1 MRVLVPL
8 FYTLDMKRLMNFA
21 EFVNESYVNEAKHS
35 ADFGYGAKT
44 LMDLKAGD
52 FVWKEMQRYNP
63 QLGTYYTFSKAK
75 IFKITGKKIFLDSY
89 GEQDDNFY
97 DRGTGEQLKT
107 SRAAYGSAWYSL
119 LTHEEALAKVS
130 NDTEGKYKKYGDA
143 VKNLSKADAEQ
154 FCLQNVRESRESLL
168 EGAVKQFEMGMTQL
182 INNVKTGYG
191 WIDPSYVEDTFIM
204 SSDFEGINF
213 DDVKDEVFSRLIK
226 ANLLYYSSPDDPEQ
240 MGKRVTSI
248 KQIEESRVNEST
260 PGYTNATI
268 NTPFEDLKVGDVVKI
283 DALDFTKRGDDE
295 KITCIDKSGAKLEIL
310 KKYVTVKL

>member
-1 MRVLVPL
+1 
-8 FYTLDMKRLMNFA
+8 MKFS
-21 EFVNESYVNEAKHS
+21 EFSKFLNESELNEAAKHS
-35 ADFGYGAKT
+35 PDFGYGAKT
-44 LMDLKAGD
+44 LMDLKVGD

-119 LTHEEALAKVS
+119 LTHEEALAKVA

-143 VKNLSKADAEQ
+143 VKNLSKSDAEQ
-154 FCLQNVRESRESLL
+154 FCLQNVRESLN

-182 INNVKTGYG
+182 MNNIKTGYG

-226 ANLLYYSSPDDPEQ
+226 ANLLYYSDPNDPEQ
-240 MGKRVTSI
+240 MGKKVTSI
-248 KQIEESRVNEST
+248 KQIEESVNEGT
-260 PGYTNATI
+260 VGFTNATI
-268 NTPFEDLKVGDVVKI
+268 NTQVDNFQSGDVVKI
-283 DALDFTKRGDDE
+283 DALDFTKRGDDD
-295 KITCIDKSGAKLEIL
+295 KITCIDKSGAKVEIL
-310 KKYVTVKL
+310 KKYVSVKL